1 MTLQE
6 ALKAAK
12 GEKEELAMNAFL
24 QAVAGSQLAQYD
36 KLFDAAIGE
45 CGELSLALQVLNS
58 KADRLREWFRIIL
71 SDSGFAVS
79 GRE

>member
-1 MTLQE
+1 MTLPE

-24 QAVAGSQLAQYD
+24 QTAAGSQLAQYD

-45 CGELSLALQVLNS
+45 GRELSLALQVLNS
-58 KADRLREWFRIIL
+58 KADRLREWLHIVL
-71 SDSGFAVS
+71 LDSGFAVS
-79 GRE
+79 GCE